1 MCGLHCG
8 AKSSLPEAVQ
18 RPLLSALFVDPSHRR
33 RGVAGELMRAAE
45 EQAIGWGH
53 EELVLNVQRS
63 NTAARGLYAKLG
75 YVPDVEP
82 KAAPARN
89 WWARWWH
96 EQGHVLLKKPLGP
109 QQASPQEGGG
119 HSEGTSYSL

>member
-1 MCGLHCG
+1 MCSPTAAQSQAFPGR
-8 AKSSLPEAVQ
+8 AA
-18 RPLLSALFVDPSHRR
+18 PLLSALFVNPSHRR

-63 NTAARGLYAKLG
+63 NTAAQGLYAKLG

-82 KAAPARN
+82 EAALQRR
-89 WWARWWH
+89 WWAD
-96 EQGHVLLKKPLGP
+96 
-109 QQASPQEGGG
+109 GGM
-119 HSEGTSYSL
+119 SRGTCC